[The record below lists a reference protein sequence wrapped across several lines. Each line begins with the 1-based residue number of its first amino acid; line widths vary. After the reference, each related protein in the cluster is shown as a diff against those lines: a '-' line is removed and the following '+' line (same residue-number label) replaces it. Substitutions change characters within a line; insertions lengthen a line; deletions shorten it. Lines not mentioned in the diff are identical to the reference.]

1 MSSYAEK
8 AKLAQKLRQ
17 EQALQK
23 LKESKGD
30 KMDIVKKEYYLIHN
44 NQIVDKVKKPNII
57 KAVHTFAKRHKLNN
71 VFLDVANHKG
81 VVKKYYIQDGV
92 IKRFNF

>member
-1 MSSYAEK
+1 MSSLAER
-8 AKLAQKLRQ
+8 AKQAQLLRQ
-17 EQALQK
+17 SQALAK
-23 LKESKGD
+23 MGKPDL
-30 KMDIVKKEYYLIHN
+30 MDIVKKEYYLIHN

-81 VVKKYYIQDGV
+81 VVKKYYVQDGV

>member
-1 MSSYAEK
+1 MSSLAER
-8 AKLAQKLRQ
+8 AKQAQLLRQ
-17 EQALQK
+17 SQALVK
-23 LKESKGD
+23 MGKPD

-81 VVKKYYIQDGV
+81 VVKKYYVQDGV